1 MTQAL
6 IRVAIADDQTL
17 LRQTLRALINAQP
30 DMEAPW
36 EAANGQDAVALVS
49 THQPD
54 VLLLDIRMPGMNGL
68 DALHQIRAQQP
79 HSPTKVIML
88 TMYELDDYVR
98 QALTDGANGFLL
110 KDAEPEHI
118 LAAIRRVQTD
128 GPQLSPSITET
139 LITQFI
145 SATQPTVSSA
155 DQAILADLTPR
166 EREVL
171 TLIAQGHTN
180 EAIMATLHI
189 SKGTIKT
196 HIAALRR
203 KTNTHDRV
211 QLALLGTRLTP
222 NTE

>member
-1 MTQAL
+1 MTQAP

-36 EAANGQDAVALVS
+36 EAANGQEAVSLVS

-54 VLLLDIRMPGMNGL
+54 VLLLDIRMPGMDGL
-68 DALHQIRAQQP
+68 NALHQIRAHQP
-79 HSPTKVIML
+79 HSPTSIIML
-88 TMYELDDYVR
+88 TMYELDEYVR
-98 QALTDGANGFLL
+98 QALADGANGFLL
-110 KDAEPEHI
+110 KDAEPELI
-118 LAAIRRVQTD
+118 LDAIRHVQTD
-128 GPQLSPSITET
+128 GPQLSPSITKT

-145 SATQPTVSSA
+145 NATQPKTPSD
-155 DQAILADLTPR
+155 DQAILDDLTPR

-171 TLIAQGHTN
+171 ALIAQGHTN
-180 EAIMATLHI
+180 EDIMAALHI

-222 NTE
+222 SNE

>member
-1 MTQAL
+1 MTQAP

-36 EAANGQDAVALVS
+36 EAANGQEAVSLVS

-54 VLLLDIRMPGMNGL
+54 VLLLDIRMPGMDGL
-68 DALHQIRAQQP
+68 NALHQIRAHQP
-79 HSPTKVIML
+79 HSPTSIIML
-88 TMYELDDYVR
+88 TMYELDEYVR
-98 QALTDGANGFLL
+98 QALADGANGFLL
-110 KDAEPEHI
+110 KDAEPELI
-118 LAAIRRVQTD
+118 LDAIRHVQTD
-128 GPQLSPSITET
+128 GPQLSPSITKT

-145 SATQPTVSSA
+145 NATQPKAPSD
-155 DQAILADLTPR
+155 DQAILDDLTPR

-171 TLIAQGHTN
+171 ALIAQGHTN
-180 EAIMATLHI
+180 EDIMAALHI

-222 NTE
+222 NNE